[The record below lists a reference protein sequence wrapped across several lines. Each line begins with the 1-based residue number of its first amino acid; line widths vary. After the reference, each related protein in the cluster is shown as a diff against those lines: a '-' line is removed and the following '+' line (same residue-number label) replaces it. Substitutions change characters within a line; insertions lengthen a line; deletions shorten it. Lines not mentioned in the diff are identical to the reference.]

1 MPDLSP
7 RRQHPAWI
15 FLSAIQQ
22 LRGLAIPLVVLLIGG
37 GRRGDETFLALG
49 GAAVLLGAAAR
60 AVAWWQFRYEVT
72 GGELRVR
79 SGLLAKRERFV
90 PLERVQAVDVNE
102 TPLQRLLGV
111 VGLRVETAA
120 GGSAESDVT
129 LSALSRAEAELLRG
143 RLALGRAGGGDA
155 AAAATGEGAQ
165 AAAGAAP
172 TTAPSPAAA
181 GELIR
186 RITPGEL
193 LAAGATSGRIA
204 PALAVFS
211 FAFQLADDVVPDEWL
226 ERLAMTGTL
235 WSIRGVLTLVGVV
248 AVGAWLLAIAST
260 ALTFGGFELRRDGER
275 LQVAYGLLERRRR
288 SIPIARIQAV
298 TVSEG
303 LLRQPLGLAAVRFES
318 AGYGTDTA
326 ESGVLFPLLRRA
338 EVPTLLAAA
347 TPGFAAAI
355 EPAGLAPPPPRA
367 RRRYVVADA
376 LPLVVLAAVAVAIL
390 VPVPWGRWWWGLA
403 LLTLAPLG
411 ALHGWLRFRDT
422 GWALDGAGRLV
433 ARGGGVERRT
443 TIVPRR
449 RLQRRSLAQDPFQ
462 RRAAL
467 ATFGAAVA
475 SGGGGGV
482 VRLEHLDAG
491 VATELVGRLATKVR
505 RDGPTAPGTG
515 HPITGEDDGAPV
527 AGTQGGAAVWSPG
540 VHTESG

>member
-22 LRGLAIPLVVLLIGG
+22 LRGMAIPLVVLLVGG
-37 GRRGDETFLALG
+37 GRRGDEAFLALG
-49 GAAVLLGAAAR
+49 GVAVLLGAVAR
-60 AVAWWQFRYEVT
+60 GLAWWRFRYEVS

-79 SGLLAKRERFV
+79 SGLLAQRERFV

-120 GGSAESDVT
+120 GGSAASDVT
-129 LSALSRAEAELLRG
+129 LAALSRAEADLLRQ
-143 RLALGRAGGGDA
+143 RLARGR
-155 AAAATGEGAQ
+155 AAATGPAPDAVGAG
-165 AAAGAAP
+165 ASDGTAAPGALPLPVAAGE
-172 TTAPSPAAA
+172 TA

-193 LAAGATSGRIA
+193 LLAGMTSGRIA

-211 FAFQLADDVVPDEWL
+211 FAFQLADDVVPDRWL

-235 WSIRGVLTLVGVV
+235 WSIRGVLTLVGVI
-248 AVGAWLLAIAST
+248 AIGGWLLAIAST

-275 LQVAYGLLERRRR
+275 LQASYGLLERRRR
-288 SIPIARIQAV
+288 SIPIGRIQAV
-298 TVSEG
+298 SIGEG

-326 ESGVLFPLLRRA
+326 ESGVLFPLLRRG
-338 EVPTLLAAA
+338 EVPAFLAAA
-347 TPGFAAAI
+347 APAFAASI
-355 EPAGLAPPPPRA
+355 DPAGLAPPPPRA
-367 RRRYVVADA
+367 RGRYVVADA
-376 LPLVVLAAVAVAIL
+376 LPFATLAVVAV
-390 VPVPWGRWWWGLA
+390 VVMVVVPWGRWWWGLA
-403 LLTLAPLG
+403 PLALAPFG
-411 ALHGWLRFRDT
+411 AVHGWFRFRDT

-449 RLQRRSLAQDPFQ
+449 RLQRRSLVQNPLQ

-475 SGGGGGV
+475 SGGGGGTIT
-482 VRLEHLDAG
+482 LEHLDEG
-491 VATELVGRLATKVR
+491 VAAGLVGQLGPASADQAVSPS
-505 RDGPTAPGTG
+505 GPTT
-515 HPITGEDDGAPV
+515 E
-527 AGTQGGAAVWSPG
+527 AATP
-540 VHTESG
+540 HLA